1 LLRTVGTKYFSQ
13 NRRVAGILGLEIN
26 SVADVVEKG
35 FKARIAISFG
45 GLFGALGY
53 AGQKG
58 QDFIWGDRFQFP
70 VTKFLREAGEKK
82 LIIFQRIFFSN

>member
-1 LLRTVGTKYFSQ
+1 LFWTAGPEYFSQ
-13 NRRVAGILGLEIN
+13 NGRVTRVLDLEIN

-58 QDFIWGDRFQFP
+58 QDFIWGDGFQIS
-70 VTKFLREAGEKK
+70 VTKF
-82 LIIFQRIFFSN
+82 F